1 LAADVAR
8 DDACRT
14 TPPSS
19 RTRRPEVGAEDGRQ
33 EEEAEAGGEKQR
45 AVHVV
50 NTSRFSERYYRKEKL
65 LKKKVHGF
73 CLSDVEGQHKYEHT
87 VSTAGCRDDAIR
99 YVSYQTSFA
108 MWYCMCDQHVTDRTV
123 GVSSFLVRGCLPAAS
138 AARTSYV

>member
-73 CLSDVEGQHKYEHT
+73 CLSDVEGQHKYSYMSIPCPRLAVEMMPSGMYRIIPLLLCGT
-87 VSTAGCRDDAIR
+87 VCATSTLLTGR
-99 YVSYQTSFA
+99 
-108 MWYCMCDQHVTDRTV
+108 
-123 GVSSFLVRGCLPAAS
+123 
-138 AARTSYV
+138 